1 MKEIA
6 MIAKIA
12 GIAKIGERLLSGS
25 SFSILAITRSW
36 QFWQL

>member
-12 GIAKIGERLLSGS
+12 GIARIGEHLLPFR
-25 SFSILAITRSW
+25 FSILAITRSW